1 MDMDNSVVNVGGGG
15 VEVEE
20 DIVGINDDRKSEKE
34 IKKKNK

>member
-34 IKKKNK
+34 IQKKNK

>member
-20 DIVGINDDRKSEKE
+20 DIVGINDDRKSEKN
-34 IKKKNK
+34 KKEK